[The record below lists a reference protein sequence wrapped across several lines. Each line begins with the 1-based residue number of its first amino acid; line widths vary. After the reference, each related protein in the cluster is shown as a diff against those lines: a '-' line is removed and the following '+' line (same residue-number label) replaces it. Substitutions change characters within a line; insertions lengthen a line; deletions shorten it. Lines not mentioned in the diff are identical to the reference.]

1 MATKIVLNK
10 DKIAETDLSHL
21 NQYVEW
27 HKDNFQYFNLDP
39 SKEHYKLLA
48 YLSKTL
54 SCKKLVEFGTYIGQ
68 GTVALS
74 YDDSKEVHSY
84 DIYSWFPEDGSMTA
98 ENRENIQL
106 HVCDYIEDIP
116 EIIKNCDLIFLDI
129 DHTGVT
135 ERIIMDALRQA
146 SYKGLVL
153 IDDTKL
159 NDEMRSFYTDIPETK
174 MDISDVGHW
183 SGTGLVIMDPSRFEI
198 VLES

>member
-1 MATKIVLNK
+1 MATIITLDK
-10 DKIAETDLSHL
+10 DKIAETDLSPL

-27 HKDNFQYFNLDP
+27 HKDNFQYFNLGP
-39 SKEHYKLLA
+39 GKEHYKLLA

-54 SCKKLVEFGTYIGQ
+54 NCKKLVELGTYIGQ

-74 YDDSKEVHSY
+74 YDESKEVHSY
-84 DIYSWFPEDGSMTA
+84 DIYSWFPEDGSITA

-106 HVCDYIEDIP
+106 HVCDYIDDMA
-116 EIIKNCDLIFLDI
+116 EIIKDCSLVFLDI

-135 ERIIMDALRQA
+135 ERIIMDALRKVG
-146 SYKGLVL
+146 YKGLVL

-159 NDEMRSFYTDIPETK
+159 NDEMKSFYADIPEKK

-183 SGTGLVIMDPSRFEI
+183 SGSGLVIMDPSVFE
-198 VLES
+198 VVVE